1 MSKTN
6 ETSLTDEIEQLDKFS
21 SPIQLIKK
29 ALSSFF
35 VVIVIAAGFL
45 INWISALIFL
55 FGYFSSASWLGYIGG
70 LVLMFAI
77 FPAIYLYFAY
87 SYGKSVVFWEA
98 YKEGIRPLAAKVFG
112 KTLDKFL
119 VDDPKDAAAVNE
131 KQITQEVEER
141 KKHFLE
147 KLPDFIRAY
156 FQIFFTSGDVLKI
169 VKAQRQTGAD
179 KVLVKQKAMH
189 SFFESLDL
197 QVSELMEPS
206 LIPFYIV
213 GLANLLCFYFLF

>member
-1 MSKTN
+1 MSEIN
-6 ETSLTDEIEQLDKFS
+6 EDPLVENMEQLDKFS
-21 SPIQLIKK
+21 SPFQLIKT

-35 VVIVIAAGFL
+35 IVIVIGLGFV
-45 INWISALIFL
+45 INWIAALMFL
-55 FGYFSSASWLGYIGG
+55 FGSFSSTTWLWYILG
-70 LVLMFAI
+70 LTLMIAI

-87 SYGKSVVFWEA
+87 SYGRSVAFWQA

-119 VDDPKDAAAVNE
+119 VENTDDSDAVDE
-131 KQITQEVEER
+131 DKIKQEVEER

-169 VKAQRQTGAD
+169 VKEQRKSGAD
-179 KVLVKQKAMH
+179 KAVVKQKAMQ

-197 QVSELMEPS
+197 QMAELMEPS

-213 GLANLLCFYFLF
+213 GAVNLVCFYFLF

>member
-1 MSKTN
+1 MSNTN
-6 ETSLTDEIEQLDKFS
+6 EELLIDEIEQLDKFS

-29 ALSSFF
+29 AFSSFF
-35 VVIVIAAGFL
+35 VVLMIGAGFI
-45 INWISALIFL
+45 INWISALVFL
-55 FGYFSSASWLGYIGG
+55 LGYFSSTTWFWYILGLI
-70 LVLMFAI
+70 LMIAI

-87 SYGKSVVFWEA
+87 SYGRSVVFWQA
-98 YKEGIRPLAAKVFG
+98 YKEGIRPLAAKIFG

-119 VDDPKDAAAVNE
+119 VDNPENAGAVNE
-131 KQITQEVEER
+131 NKITQEVEER

-169 VKAQRQTGAD
+169 VKAQRQSGAD
-179 KVLVKQKAMH
+179 KEVVKQKAMH
-189 SFFESLDL
+189 NFFESLDL
-197 QVSELMEPS
+197 QMSELMEPS

-213 GLANLLCFYFLF
+213 GAANLLSFYFLF

>member
-1 MSKTN
+1 MSNTN
-6 ETSLTDEIEQLDKFS
+6 EELLIDEIEQLDKFS

-29 ALSSFF
+29 AFSSFF
-35 VVIVIAAGFL
+35 VVLMIGAGFI
-45 INWISALIFL
+45 INWISALVFL
-55 FGYFSSASWLGYIGG
+55 LGYFSSTTWLWYILG
-70 LVLMFAI
+70 LILMIAV

-87 SYGKSVVFWEA
+87 SYGRSVVFWQA
-98 YKEGIRPLAAKVFG
+98 YKEGIRPLAAKIFG

-119 VDDPKDAAAVNE
+119 VDNPEEAGAVNE
-131 KQITQEVEER
+131 NKITQEVEER

-169 VKAQRQTGAD
+169 VKAQRQSGAD
-179 KVLVKQKAMH
+179 KEVVKQKAMH
-189 SFFESLDL
+189 NFFESLDL
-197 QVSELMEPS
+197 QMSELMEPS

-213 GLANLLCFYFLF
+213 GAANLLCFYFLF

>member
-1 MSKTN
+1 MSNTN
-6 ETSLTDEIEQLDKFS
+6 EELLVDEMDQLDKFS

-35 VVIVIAAGFL
+35 VVVLISAGFI

-55 FGYFSSASWLGYIGG
+55 FGSFSSTSWLWYILG
-70 LVLMFAI
+70 LVLLTVI
-77 FPAIYLYFAY
+77 FPTTYLYFAY
-87 SYGKSVVFWEA
+87 SYGRSVAFWQA
-98 YKEGIRPLAAKVFG
+98 YKEGIRPVAAKVFG

-119 VDDPKDAAAVNE
+119 VENPEEAGAVNE
-131 KQITQEVEER
+131 NKIAEEVEER

-156 FQIFFTSGDVLKI
+156 FQIFFTSGDILKA
-169 VKAQRQTGAD
+169 VKAQRKSGAD
-179 KVLVKQKAMH
+179 KAVVKQKAMRD
-189 SFFESLDL
+189 FFESLDL
-197 QVSELMEPS
+197 QMSELMEPS

-213 GLANLLCFYFLF
+213 GAVNMLCFYFLF

>member
-1 MSKTN
+1 MSNTN
-6 ETSLTDEIEQLDKFS
+6 EELLVGEMEQLDKFS

-35 VVIVIAAGFL
+35 VVAIIGAGL
-45 INWISALIFL
+45 VINWIAALMFL
-55 FGYFSSASWLGYIGG
+55 FGSFSSTSWLWYIFG
-70 LVLMFAI
+70 LTLMIVI

-87 SYGKSVVFWEA
+87 SYGRSVAFWQA
-98 YKEGIRPLAAKVFG
+98 YKEGIRPVAAKVFG

-119 VDDPKDAAAVNE
+119 VDNPEDAAAVNE
-131 KQITQEVEER
+131 NKIAQEVEER

-156 FQIFFTSGDVLKI
+156 FQIFFTSGDILKI
-169 VKAQRQTGAD
+169 VKAQRKSGAD
-179 KVLVKQKAMH
+179 KAVVKQKAMQN
-189 SFFESLDL
+189 FFESLDL
-197 QVSELMEPS
+197 QMSELMEPS

-213 GLANLLCFYFLF
+213 GAVNLVCFYFLF

>member
-1 MSKTN
+1 MSDSN
-6 ETSLTDEIEQLDKFS
+6 QEISIEEIEQLDKFS

-35 VVIVIAAGFL
+35 VVLMIGAGFL

-55 FGYFSSASWLGYIGG
+55 FGYFSSTSWLWYILG
-70 LVLMFAI
+70 LILMIAI
-77 FPAIYLYFAY
+77 FPIIYVYFAY
-87 SYGKSVVFWEA
+87 SYGRSVLFWEA
-98 YKEGIRPLAAKVFG
+98 YKEGIRPVAAKVFG

-119 VDDPKDAAAVNE
+119 VDNPEEAGSINE
-131 KQITQEVEER
+131 NNIIQEVEER

-156 FQIFFTSGDVLKI
+156 FQIFFTSGDIIKI

-179 KVLVKQKAMH
+179 KAVIKQKAMT

-206 LIPFYIV
+206 LIPFFIV
-213 GLANLLCFYFLF
+213 GAANLVCFYFLF

>member
-1 MSKTN
+1 MSDTN
-6 ETSLTDEIEQLDKFS
+6 EDLLVDNLEQLDKFS

-35 VVIVIAAGFL
+35 VVVMIGAGFV
-45 INWISALIFL
+45 INWIAALVFL
-55 FGYFSSASWLGYIGG
+55 FGSFSSTSWLWYILG
-70 LVLMFAI
+70 LVLMLVI
-77 FPAIYLYFAY
+77 FPAVYVYFAY
-87 SYGKSVVFWEA
+87 SYGRSVAFWQA

-119 VDDPKDAAAVNE
+119 VENPEEAGAVNE
-131 KQITQEVEER
+131 NKIAQEVEER

-169 VKAQRQTGAD
+169 VKEQRKSGAD
-179 KVLVKQKAMH
+179 KAVVKQKAMQ

-197 QVSELMEPS
+197 QMAELMEPS

-213 GLANLLCFYFLF
+213 GAVNLVCFYFLF

>member
-1 MSKTN
+1 MSNTN
-6 ETSLTDEIEQLDKFS
+6 EELLIDEIEQLDKFS

-29 ALSSFF
+29 AFSSFF
-35 VVIVIAAGFL
+35 VVLMIGAGFI
-45 INWISALIFL
+45 INWISALVFL
-55 FGYFSSASWLGYIGG
+55 LGYFSSTTWLWYILG
-70 LVLMFAI
+70 LILMIAI

-87 SYGKSVVFWEA
+87 SYGRSVVFWQA
-98 YKEGIRPLAAKVFG
+98 YKEGIRPLAAKIFG

-119 VDDPKDAAAVNE
+119 VDNPEEAGAVNE
-131 KQITQEVEER
+131 NKITQEVEER

-169 VKAQRQTGAD
+169 VKAQRQSGAD
-179 KVLVKQKAMH
+179 KEVVKQKAMH
-189 SFFESLDL
+189 NFFESLDL
-197 QVSELMEPS
+197 QMSELMEPS

-213 GLANLLCFYFLF
+213 GAANLLCFYFLF